1 MGNASRKDVEVVEA
15 AAEAPVAQ
23 TTTGA
28 SGRGWRPRRP
38 RRLAAVLALVVTLG
52 VAGAVVG
59 QLVVD
64 ARERARLDA
73 VARLP
78 GAVPLLDG
86 PPEALWTLPDGVTT
100 ADLVGT
106 TAGGAVVVTEP
117 GPRGPAV
124 AARAATTGEVRWRVP
139 LLDATSA
146 PPAGTVLDLPPGR
159 CDVGDVVVC
168 LVVETVSTL
177 GADEGDAP
185 VPVSARSRLVV
196 LDADDGTVL
205 AERTTSG
212 TDPAPDAFE
221 LVDDLVVTSTP
232 VDGALRVDAVTTDG
246 AAAWDASLPSST
258 AGARTFLARLDDHV
272 LAGAGDQLTVL
283 DHAGAAVRTLPFPE
297 SALALQHGDDAVL
310 LRDYTRPDVNAPTT
324 VVRADGEQAVEGEVV
339 ELALDDG
346 SVPGLLLT
354 SPDGTRLTALDAAGD
369 ELWSRDSG
377 AASGLAVLAGRV
389 YSGTGGGMVALDART
404 GDEVW
409 RSDQVREGPIVT
421 DGAHLV
427 AMGLRPLAD
436 GRREVLVLDRADGAV
451 AWRARL
457 PEGVQDVTAAG
468 GVLVATTGD
477 GPDDGPATV
486 LGSGSR

>member
-15 AAEAPVAQ
+15 AVAPPTAA
-23 TTTGA
+23 A

-38 RRLAAVLALVVTLG
+38 RRLAVLLAVVVTLG
-52 VAGAVVG
+52 VGGAVVG

-73 VARLP
+73 VGRLP
-78 GAVPLLDG
+78 GAVRVIDG

-106 TAGGAVVVTEP
+106 TAAGALVVTEP
-117 GPRGPAV
+117 GPGGPAAV
-124 AARAATTGEVRWRVP
+124 ARDATTGEVRWQVP
-139 LLDATSA
+139 LLDATTT
-146 PPAGTVLDLPPGR
+146 PPAGTVLDLQPGR
-159 CDVGDVVVC
+159 CELGDVVAC

-177 GADEGDAP
+177 GADEDAAP
-185 VPVSARSRLVV
+185 VPVSVRSRLVV

-232 VDGALRVDAVTTDG
+232 VDGALRVDAFTTDG

-272 LAGAGDQLTVL
+272 LAGAGDRLTVL
-283 DHAGAAVRTLPFPE
+283 DHAGVAVRTLPFGE
-297 SALALQHGDDAVL
+297 NVLALPHGDDAVL
-310 LRDYTRPDVNAPTT
+310 LRDYTRPDVSTPTT
-324 VVRADGEQAVEGEVV
+324 VVRADGEQLVEGQVV
-339 ELALDDG
+339 PLALDDG

-354 SPDGTRLTALDAAGD
+354 SAAPTRLTALDATGD
-369 ELWSRDSG
+369 ELWSRDVVVTSD
-377 AASGLAVLAGRV
+377 LAVLDGRV

-404 GDEVW
+404 GADVW
-409 RSDQVREGPIVT
+409 RSDQVREGPVVT
-421 DGAHLV
+421 DGDHLV
-427 AMGLRPLAD
+427 AMGLRPLED

-457 PEGVQDVTAAG
+457 PEGVQDVAGAG
-468 GVLVATTGD
+468 GVLVAATGD
-477 GPDDGPATV
+477 GPDDGPRIV
-486 LGSGSR
+486 LGSGPR

>member
-15 AAEAPVAQ
+15 AAEAAGAQ

-28 SGRGWRPRRP
+28 GGRGWRPRR
-38 RRLAAVLALVVTLG
+38 LAVVLAVVVTLG

-78 GAVPLLDG
+78 GAVRLLDG
-86 PPEALWTLPDGVTT
+86 PPEPLWTLPDGVTT

-106 TAGGAVVVTEP
+106 TAGGALVVTEP

-212 TDPAPDAFE
+212 TDPVPAASE
-221 LVDDLVVTSTP
+221 LVGDLVVTITP

-246 AAAWDASLPSST
+246 AAAWDASSPTST
-258 AGARTFLARLDDHV
+258 AGGRTFLGRLGDHV
-272 LAGAGDQLTVL
+272 LAGAGDELTVL

-324 VVRADGEQAVEGEVV
+324 VVRADGEQTVDGEVV

-377 AASGLAVLAGRV
+377 VTSGLAVLAGRV
-389 YSGTGGGMVALDART
+389 YSGTGGGMVALDGRT
-404 GDEVW
+404 GAEVW
-409 RSDQVREGPIVT
+409 RSDQVREGPVVT

-436 GRREVLVLDRADGAV
+436 GRREVLVLDRADGTV
-451 AWRARL
+451 VQRAPL
-457 PEGVQDVTAAG
+457 PAGVQDVAAVAG
-468 GVLVATTGD
+468 LLVATTGD
-477 GPDDGPATV
+477 GPADGPATV
-486 LGSGSR
+486 LG